1 MKIYLKLTQN
11 NENGF
16 SAIIMVVILM
26 IIGLLLLTGFNQLLM
41 SWHKTIVMETRYYQR
56 FNQASSALNW
66 ALTQDWQTPTEQ
78 WQCLTDTKYKL
89 KACVKKSLLKVDNYQ
104 LLRGEADGL
113 FLYSLTHLKG
123 TKLVVEKGHW
133 LDYCPEKRSSDCE

>member
-1 MKIYLKLTQN
+1 MKIYLRLHQN

-26 IIGLLLLTGFNQLLM
+26 VIGLFLLTNFNLLLI
-41 SWHKTIVMETRYYQR
+41 SWQKTVVMENRYYRQ

-66 ALTQDWQTPTEQ
+66 ALTQDWQTPTKY
-78 WQCLTDTKYKL
+78 WQCLTDSKYHL

-104 LLRGEADGL
+104 LLRSEADGF
-113 FLYSLTHLKG
+113 FLYSLAHLNG